1 MKKIFAIICTALF
14 LAVACSTENK
24 GYGYN
29 VKSEVPASS
38 VPDTTTHPQEKI
50 SSFWDKFK
58 INEDA
63 RYMKLY
69 DLNGEEVSYCRV
81 LKGQFDGRT
90 WYVFTNREGEFCVIE
105 AK

>member
-1 MKKIFAIICTALF
+1 MKKIFAIICAVLF
-14 LAVACSTENK
+14 LAGSCSTENK

-29 VKSEVPASS
+29 VKSDIPASS
-38 VPDTTTHPQEKI
+38 VPDTSTHPQGKT
-50 SSFWDKFK
+50 SFWEKFK
-58 INEDA
+58 INEEA

-69 DLNGEEVSYCRV
+69 DLDGEEVDYCRV

-90 WYVFTNREGEFCVIE
+90 WYVFTDREGEFCVIE